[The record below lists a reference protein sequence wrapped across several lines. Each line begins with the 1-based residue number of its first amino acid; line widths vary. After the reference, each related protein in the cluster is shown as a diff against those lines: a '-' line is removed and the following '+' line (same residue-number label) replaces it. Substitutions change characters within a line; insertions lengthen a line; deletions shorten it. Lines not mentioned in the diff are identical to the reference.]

1 MGAKRVPYMPCML
14 AWSTCPR
21 ANEPN
26 ACQLLIFTCQCADNR
41 ANLPKV
47 CQLFNL
53 ACQRAKGVPIFQF
66 RLPKGVLFFQLFFKG
81 IFQFLNFLVILNI
94 WKFQE
99 CLGNSRKPKSRN
111 KEFNFWHFQNFI
123 KGKARQPK
131 SFDVV
136 FNGARGINRTIIRL
150 V

>member
-1 MGAKRVPYMPCML
+1 MPIV
-14 AWSTCPR
+14 
-21 ANEPN
+21 
-26 ACQLLIFTCQCADNR
+26 QLGM
-41 ANLPKV
+41 PS
-47 CQLFNL
+47 
-53 ACQRAKGVPIFQF
+53 AKGVPIFQF
-66 RLPKGVLFFQLFFKG
+66 RLPKGVLFFQLFFKR
-81 IFQFLNFLVILNI
+81 IFQFLNFLIILNI

-99 CLGNSRKPKSRN
+99 CLGNSRTPKSRN

>member
-14 AWSTCPR
+14 AWSTCSR

-26 ACQLLIFTCQCADNR
+26 ACHLLIFTCQCADNR

-66 RLPKGVLFFQLFFKG
+66 RLPKGVLFFQLFFKR
-81 IFQFLNFLVILNI
+81 IFQFLKFLIILNI
-94 WKFQE
+94 WKFRE

-111 KEFNFWHFQNFI
+111 NEFNFWHFQNFI
-123 KGKARQPK
+123 KEKARQPK

-136 FNGARGINRTIIRL
+136 FDEHVGLTEQLFG
-150 V
+150 